1 MKQIQKKPCQIK
13 HSSLSIK
20 LRIMLLYRFDNIKFL
35 DSLKIVILHFNKN
48 IEKTKSRFEFV
59 FSNDVFKNSYI
70 LKLLYSIKF

>member
-1 MKQIQKKPCQIK
+1 
-13 HSSLSIK
+13 
-20 LRIMLLYRFDNIKFL
+20 MLLYRFDNIKFL